1 MENKT
6 YSQLSKI
13 CLGAALLGGFGSV
26 IGISTLNESN
36 SQEVN
41 NYTMIG
47 SAAIAYISFGLGLAG
62 LYLGKDNHR

>member
-1 MENKT
+1 M
-6 YSQLSKI
+6 
-13 CLGAALLGGFGSV
+13 GGFESV

-62 LYLGKDNHR
+62 LYLRRDNLS